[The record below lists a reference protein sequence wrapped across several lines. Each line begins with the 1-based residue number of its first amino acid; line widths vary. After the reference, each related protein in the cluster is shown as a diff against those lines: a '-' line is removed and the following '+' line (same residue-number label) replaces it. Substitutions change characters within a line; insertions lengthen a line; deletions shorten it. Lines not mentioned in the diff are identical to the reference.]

1 MSGSSD
7 APAQRLQRAPVV
19 ALPVAHEAHVVPHS
33 VRLGLRPEDGG
44 ERLLRAVVVLQR
56 EIGHAELVE
65 EGEVV
70 GGPPARPFQRDHR
83 LRRFALG
90 EQGEAGVVE
99 RVQVVGVLGEG
110 LAEEGKGFVVA
121 AVLVRE
127 NGLGDEDVGFTLLG
141 ARRGG
146 EREQQCRPERD
157 DQGEAAGGTGASG
170 SAHWLRFYQMAA
182 VESRF
187 NAAAA
192 SGDSGSARGS
202 ARRSSD
208 S

>member
-1 MSGSSD
+1 MYAQRLLHLGHRGEAGELLD
-7 APAQRLQRAPVV
+7 VGIVGRPRAQRLQRAPVV

-56 EIGHAELVE
+56 EVGHAELVE

-90 EQGEAGVVE
+90 E
-99 RVQVVGVLGEG
+99 G
-110 LAEEGKGFVVA
+110 LAEEGKGLVVA
-121 AVLVRE
+121 AALVRE

-146 EREQQCRPERD
+146 EREQQCRPDATTRVKRP
-157 DQGEAAGGTGASG
+157 AGRGQRLGALAPFLPDG
-170 SAHWLRFYQMAA
+170 GRGVQ
-182 VESRF
+182 VQR
-187 NAAAA
+187 
-192 SGDSGSARGS
+192 RGS
-202 ARRSSD
+202 VRR
-208 S
+208 

>member
-1 MSGSSD
+1 MYAQRLLHLGRRGIALSEGGEREPRVEAGELLD
-7 APAQRLQRAPVV
+7 VGIVGRPRAQRLQRAPVV

-56 EIGHAELVE
+56 EIGHAELVG

-141 ARRGG
+141 ARR
-146 EREQQCRPERD
+146 R
-157 DQGEAAGGTGASG
+157 
-170 SAHWLRFYQMAA
+170 
-182 VESRF
+182 
-187 NAAAA
+187 
-192 SGDSGSARGS
+192 
-202 ARRSSD
+202 
-208 S
+208 